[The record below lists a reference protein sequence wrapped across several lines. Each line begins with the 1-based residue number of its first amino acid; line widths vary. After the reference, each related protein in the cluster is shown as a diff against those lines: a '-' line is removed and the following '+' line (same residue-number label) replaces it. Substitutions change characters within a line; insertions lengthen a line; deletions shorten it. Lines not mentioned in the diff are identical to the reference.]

1 MTVRML
7 LFFACLLPVLGY
19 AQGSK
24 VFDNL
29 SLKSA
34 ILRKEKKFAL
44 YLPAGYETSQ
54 RSYPV
59 LYLLHGGGDDQTAWI
74 QFGEMQRIVDKA
86 IEDGKIAPM
95 IVAMPDAEM
104 TFYMNNA
111 TGKYQYEDF
120 FIKEFMPHIEKMYR
134 CRAEKEYRAVAGL
147 SMGGFGSLL
156 YSLHHPELF
165 SACAALSAG
174 IRTDEQIKEM
184 PHADYLRRYRS
195 AMGDIKEGD
204 NRITDFWNQNS
215 ILYLMQHLPE
225 NQKNAVRFYL
235 DCGDDDQLLY
245 TGNTLLHVLMR
256 DQKIPHEFRM
266 RDGGHTWEYWR
277 TGLPDALQFISK
289 SFHQ

>member
-1 MTVRML
+1 MTARLL

-29 SLKSA
+29 SLKSS

-86 IEDGKIAPM
+86 IEEGKIAPM

-120 FIKEFMPHIEKMYR
+120 FIKEFMPHIEKTYR

-174 IRTDEQIKEM
+174 VRTDEQIKEM

-245 TGNTLLHVLMR
+245 TGNALLHVLMR